1 MVLPVTPRHSVTSF
15 IQIEPPA
22 VGFELNHEEEMTDPI
37 SVVVLSTGLDNF
49 KDIRRALTAESRVK
63 LLAGGNDIDQ
73 LYEEIVRLKPAAA
86 VIALGQNADHAVRFI
101 ERLNS
106 ECPKT
111 AIISAAQ
118 DASPDLILK
127 SLRAGAREFL
137 RIPISADELRTV
149 LDRISEFCHKQLVEA
164 PRKQGRMIAV
174 FSSKGGC
181 GTSFIA
187 TNFAAATN
195 AKTILVD
202 LNLQAGD
209 LPLFLGVEPKYSIS
223 DMVEKR
229 NRLDEAL
236 INTLVTP
243 HSKNLWLLAAPREAD
258 SADEIE
264 PQHVFEVLQK
274 LREHYD
280 YIVLDPQHTFDSITL
295 AALDQS
301 DEIVLILTLDI
312 PAIRSTQRALEI
324 FDRLGYPRKK
334 VRIVVNRWSKQ
345 IDLDLRQVEKF
356 LGEPAVG
363 FVPSEYQTA
372 VNSINLGTPLVQS
385 EPTSKIALE
394 IRRIAQEISLGVM
407 PLSEATPRRTFWSS
421 FLKKQ
426 PAQVQAQ
433 AQFNLQTSME
443 KI

>member
-1 MVLPVTPRHSVTSF
+1 
-15 IQIEPPA
+15 
-22 VGFELNHEEEMTDPI
+22 MTEPI
-37 SVVVLSTGLDNF
+37 SVVVLSTGLENF
-49 KDIRRALTAESRVK
+49 KDIRKALTAESRVQ
-63 LLAGGNDIDQ
+63 LLAGGNDADQ
-73 LYEEIVRLKPAAA
+73 LYEEIVRLKPTAAI
-86 VIALGQNADHAVRFI
+86 IALGPNADNAVRFI
-101 ERLNS
+101 ERLS
-106 ECPKT
+106 GECPNT
-111 AIISAAQ
+111 ALISAAQ
-118 DASPDLILK
+118 DASPDLILR

-137 RIPISADELRTV
+137 RLPIIADELRTV
-149 LDRISEFCHKQLVEA
+149 LDRISDFTIKQVEA
-164 PRKQGRMIAV
+164 PKKKGRMVAV

-181 GTSFIA
+181 GTSFVA
-187 TNFAAATN
+187 TNLAAATN
-195 AKTILVD
+195 SRTVLVD

-209 LPLFLGVEPKYSIS
+209 LPLFLGLEAKYSIA

-229 NRLDEAL
+229 QRLDQEL
-236 INTLVTP
+236 INSLATQ
-243 HSKNLWLLAAPREAD
+243 HSQNLWLLAAPREAD

-301 DEIVLILTLDI
+301 DEIILVLTLDI

-356 LGEPAVG
+356 LGEPCVG
-363 FVPSEYQTA
+363 FIPSDYQTA
-372 VNSINLGTPLVQS
+372 VNSINLGTPLIQA

-394 IRRIAQEISLGVM
+394 VRRIAEQISLGVA
-407 PLSEATPRRTFWSS
+407 PIQDASPRRGFFSS
-421 FLKKQ
+421 IFNKSQSQIRPLEQ
-426 PAQVQAQ
+426 NRLGRGQSESGAPALG
-433 AQFNLQTSME
+433 FSMP
-443 KI
+443 KS

>member
-1 MVLPVTPRHSVTSF
+1 
-15 IQIEPPA
+15 
-22 VGFELNHEEEMTDPI
+22 MTEPI
-37 SVVVLSTGLDNF
+37 SVVVLSTGLENF
-49 KDIRRALTAESRVK
+49 KDIRRALSAEERVK
-63 LLAGGNDIDQ
+63 LLAGGNDAEQ
-73 LYEEIVRLKPAAA
+73 LYEEIVRLKPNAAI
-86 VIALGQNADHAVRFI
+86 IALGANADQAVRFI
-101 ERLNS
+101 ERLNT
-106 ECPKT
+106 ECPGT
-111 AIISAAQ
+111 TIISAGQ
-118 DASPDLILK
+118 DSSADMIIG

-137 RIPISADELRTV
+137 RIPISGDELRTV
-149 LDRISEFCHKQLVEA
+149 LDRVSDFSTKQMVEA
-164 PRKQGRMIAV
+164 PKKQGRMIAV

-181 GTSFIA
+181 GTSFMA
-187 TNFAAATN
+187 TNLAAATN
-195 AKTILVD
+195 AKTVLVD

-209 LPLFLGVEPKYSIS
+209 LPLFLGLDHKYSIA

-229 NRLDEAL
+229 SRLDESL

-243 HSKNLWLLAAPREAD
+243 HSKHLSLLAAPREAD

-280 YIVLDPQHTFDSITL
+280 YVVLDPQHTFDSITL

-312 PAIRSTQRALEI
+312 PAIRSTQRALAI

-356 LGEPAVG
+356 LGEPCVG
-363 FVPSEYQTA
+363 FVPSDYQTA
-372 VNSINLGTPLVQS
+372 VSSINLGTPLVQA
-385 EPTSKIALE
+385 EPSSKIALE
-394 IRRIAQEISLGVM
+394 IRRIAQEISLGVV
-407 PLSEATPRRTFWSS
+407 PLSEAKPRRAFWNS

-426 PAQVQAQ
+426 PAQAQ

-443 KI
+443 KV

>member
-1 MVLPVTPRHSVTSF
+1 MN
-15 IQIEPPA
+15 EK
-22 VGFELNHEEEMTDPI
+22 EEEMTEPI
-37 SVVVLSTGLDNF
+37 SVVVLSTGLENF
-49 KDIRRALTAESRVK
+49 KDIRRALTAESRVQ
-63 LLAGGNDIDQ
+63 LLAGGNDADQ
-73 LYEEIVRLKPAAA
+73 LYEEIVRLKPTAAI
-86 VIALGQNADHAVRFI
+86 IALGPNADNAVRFI
-101 ERLNS
+101 ERLNA
-106 ECPKT
+106 ECPET
-111 AIISAAQ
+111 ALISAAQ
-118 DASPDLILK
+118 DASPDLILR

-149 LDRISEFCHKQLVEA
+149 LDRVSEFCTRQVEA
-164 PRKQGRMIAV
+164 PKKKGRMVAV

-187 TNFAAATN
+187 TNLAAAT
-195 AKTILVD
+195 ASRTVLVD

-209 LPLFLGVEPKYSIS
+209 LPLFLGMEAKYSIA

-229 NRLDEAL
+229 QRLDETL
-236 INTLVTP
+236 INSLVTP
-243 HSKNLWLLAAPREAD
+243 YSANLSLLAAPHEAD

-280 YIVLDPQHTFDSITL
+280 YVVLDPQHTFDSITL

-301 DEIVLILTLDI
+301 DEIILVLTLDI

-356 LGEPAVG
+356 LGEPVVG
-363 FVPSEYQTA
+363 FVPSDYQTA
-372 VNSINLGTPLVQS
+372 VSSINLGTPLVQA

-394 IRRIAQEISLGVM
+394 IRRIAEQMSLGVA
-407 PLSEATPRRTFWSS
+407 PIQESHQRGGFLSSLFKKSQTQISS
-421 FLKKQ
+421 SLEQ
-426 PAQVQAQ
+426 NRLGRGQSEGRAPAMGLS
-433 AQFNLQTSME
+433 FHKS
-443 KI
+443 

>member
-1 MVLPVTPRHSVTSF
+1 
-15 IQIEPPA
+15 
-22 VGFELNHEEEMTDPI
+22 MTEPI
-37 SVVVLSTGLDNF
+37 SVVVLSTGLENF
-49 KDIRRALTAESRVK
+49 KDIRRALSAEERVK
-63 LLAGGNDIDQ
+63 LLAGGNDADQ
-73 LYEEIVRLKPAAA
+73 LYEEIVRLKPNAAI
-86 VIALGQNADHAVRFI
+86 IALGANSDQAVRFI
-101 ERLNS
+101 ERLNT
-106 ECPKT
+106 ECPNT
-111 AIISAAQ
+111 SIISAAQ
-118 DASPDLILK
+118 DASPDMIIG

-149 LDRISEFCHKQLVEA
+149 LDRVSDFSNRQMVEA
-164 PRKQGRMIAV
+164 PKKQGRMVAV

-187 TNFAAATN
+187 TNLAAATN
-195 AKTILVD
+195 AKTVLVD

-209 LPLFLGVEPKYSIS
+209 LPLFLGLDHKYSIA

-229 NRLDEAL
+229 SRLDEAL
-236 INTLVTP
+236 ISTLVTP
-243 HSKNLWLLAAPREAD
+243 HSKHLSLLAAPREAD

-280 YIVLDPQHTFDSITL
+280 YVVLDPQHTFDSITL

-312 PAIRSTQRALEI
+312 PAIRSTQRALAI

-356 LGEPAVG
+356 LGEPCVG
-363 FVPSEYQTA
+363 FVPSDYQTA
-372 VNSINLGTPLVQS
+372 VSSINLGTPLVQA
-385 EPTSKIALE
+385 EPSSKIALE
-394 IRRIAQEISLGVM
+394 IRRIAQEISLGVV
-407 PLSEATPRRTFWSS
+407 PLSEAKPRRAFWNS

-433 AQFNLQTSME
+433 FNLETSME
-443 KI
+443 KV